1 MREWEIVWELEMR
14 REGDG
19 VGGRG
24 RDGVGRWGEMRREGE
39 GEMEWKG
46 E

>member
-1 MREWEIVWELEMR
+1 MREWDIVWELEMRRESEGGMR

-24 RDGVGRWGEMRREGE
+24 
-39 GEMEWKG
+39 
-46 E
+46 